1 MQGRDF
7 SAELFGAPLDAAK
20 APVGKDFSAQLFGP
34 ATTPT
39 EPAAPVKKEE
49 RPEDQSFLREVADLP
64 LKLAGGVT
72 TGVRMIADAF
82 GADNAAAQNLRGAEN
97 WIAELYSAQS
107 KKDSKR
113 MGEIMKAAEDQGV
126 LPQIV
131 AGFSAFKE
139 APIDLIVNALGTSAP
154 AILAAIGTALAGA
167 PLAVATGTTLG
178 VGALMGAGTVKG
190 SVYDATKQILGEQTK
205 LSESEIEKIAVK
217 AQEYGGKNLDQILIG
232 ATLGAVGSYS
242 GAEPIIARELSKKI
256 MGQVAKEEAA
266 LVAGEAAK
274 KTATEVAVAAAAR
287 KEAEIAAKRGA
298 LKQGAITGGKEF
310 FSESLQ
316 GGQEQLA
323 QNLAQQREG
332 FDVPTMRGVVGQG
345 ALEGLAGLGMGAV
358 TGARE
363 SLNAKRELAEET
375 KQGEVIKDVLTTA
388 GMDKKPKAAT
398 PSAEDIDMMQA
409 ATDKSGKPLVDTA
422 PESIAAKRQLDAG
435 IATSIQNAQDLI
447 AKVDAGGKLT
457 RDDVKAV
464 GKALGITFPGAAAS
478 NVAKLNI
485 IKEHLAQQGGQNVA
499 TTGTVSDTS
508 GASADVAARADTNI
522 PAGKPAEVKPSGV
535 VPAGPAVS
543 PAVVGKGS
551 QPAALAPASAIQ
563 ADRDELNSL
572 FDDDE
577 SSLSARTRRSD
588 TDIARDEKLD
598 KIGNRFG
605 LSRSIDETPQ
615 QFRTRISE
623 AMDFEQMREGKP
635 MSAMPLSSITK
646 QTLREETS
654 YIPPDLQIEAYEKYR
669 ELYNDQLAEGEEPL
683 PAYKQLSNEDR
694 RIYFQD
700 NISRPGAGT
709 PEQHA
714 TAAQKLTEFRAGVK
728 EEAEPYQVKDKK
740 TGELLFNKDGTPQ
753 MARTVLPGETSAK
766 NSYNNERIA
775 SGQKTGLAYSFPV
788 WNALS
793 DTSQK
798 LFMAVNKTNAPSE
811 HDAAFRAVKKQIQ
824 TEKTE
829 EALREKSLEEQSRI
843 KNRIEA
849 IIEEKKLEPEDKL
862 PSHIIDA
869 LLAGDIKTV
878 LAHIRDNGNG
888 LKLKETIEYNL
899 SSLKKNKAGRF
910 QPSFKKGRRKI
921 RDSVAM
927 SVFRN
932 LAGALGNI
940 DGLKVNVV
948 FDENMI
954 YNQLARYDAK
964 TNTVFIGPN
973 GLDEATILHELTHAA
988 TVKIIHQFYT
998 DASKLTPRAREAV
1011 ERLINIAAAAK
1022 KVLGSQKEYRNA
1034 FENLYEFVAYS
1045 QSDMDFQ
1052 HALAQVQVPRLAV
1065 ATDKTINQSEEV
1077 QSQREATRGASM
1089 YDSLADNLWNLY
1101 TGTLAYMYRLFTPS
1115 TRETAVL
1122 LPTEKSRATTKT
1134 TSKQEKAGNI
1144 QSEIEA
1150 KKLVPNGNENAD
1162 QFNERIDKRI
1172 DVLYTKLE
1180 NLKQS
1185 DNNQIFGA
1193 VKRIEDEIN
1202 KLEESKVKTVSERD
1216 QEAVDVKSLFDDPE
1230 KEMKAA
1236 DIEPLKNEMVIQQGV
1251 ANLVRGTMREAGY
1264 RGSLLLEAS
1273 EMFQLILAA
1282 PEGGIA
1288 QLGGKKG
1295 LGSELYAMDNTPEEQ
1310 KPRTGGLYDEK
1321 NKKFYKLTQK
1331 QKFASKAGAAWR
1343 SISTAAGWRNMVR
1356 LFQDKSYH
1364 ATSEF
1369 QKLRMAKLINTNMD
1383 EAFNNVTD
1391 HRDLATGEARNFV
1404 NYFLREPMD
1413 QIKESVADY
1422 ARLSKQSIDEAVE
1435 ELHMLAEMF
1444 HEPERRHVK
1453 WIISVP
1459 LSLTKNIMHM
1469 GKLIS
1474 AAQRRIDIMGDP
1486 RTGKEGLIHRV
1497 ELSEAQRKQ
1506 LWSELEALAD
1516 KHADEVGDSPRIKND
1531 EMRKRLVSKNQ
1542 KAGIKG
1548 IMAID
1553 ENAPTYN
1560 VLGINKAEVDLRM
1573 EQYLAKSDAERAA
1586 LESVFENARKITK
1599 ATSEL
1604 NKIGNYWS
1612 FPVSNLVGMYDYQHY
1627 LPFKGAKHSIAD
1639 EFISFDTK
1647 STGKEGQEIE
1657 FAADGRFSV
1666 SDNPILQMMSDA
1678 FRSAGR
1684 AGRRNYMQAIRNA
1697 VKPNTKNPTGTGV
1710 IDGEVIEHIP
1720 FAQKAIVDLTKFK
1733 GGSNI
1738 FVYNSDGSIDIV
1750 KINNPEMLNALR
1762 YSFRDAS
1769 PMLDMANAVTGFFG
1783 AQHTRFNYNFAP
1795 LNFVRDALTNAWNIG
1810 ASNLGPAKSLTYIK
1824 LISQAVVKNGLGKA
1838 MEVAFLH
1845 EKGDD
1850 ASKKMLANMA
1860 AKDPFIRDMLE
1871 YLQFG
1876 SKSTYLDSFSLKSS
1890 LHELGMK
1897 LEKRPIMD
1905 NVEKF
1910 GAFVDVWNNM
1920 FEFTSRTAAYSLYKQ
1935 EVLAKNIAKGMSNEK
1950 GPNGEM
1956 SAAERAAATEAG
1968 AWTKNL
1974 ANFEKAGEYARSMGA
1989 LYMFIRASATGA
2001 VRAGEAALPAFR
2013 SLKKALNDIP
2023 DKIRNDPEALAA
2035 YTEEYKLLQKNA
2047 TVMVGSLF
2055 GMGFMAFWMSS
2066 LMSPDDEWK
2075 RNNVKHDNLQQWTRF
2090 ARFHI
2095 PDSISE
2101 PLGMGKNVVLQL
2113 PWGFGLGAFAAV
2125 GAQFAGMSVGMGSF
2139 KDGVGN
2145 IVTSIS
2151 DSFLPIP
2158 VSKIPVTESPESA
2171 LKWAIDSVTPTVFRP
2186 AVEYV
2191 MNTNGIGQGINSATS
2206 RRMGDAFTGGDR
2218 IPELYK
2224 TAAAGLFRST
2234 DGYLD
2239 WSPNTLYFFTNS
2251 YLDGMAKL
2259 AEITYSWANLG
2270 KGEKEFNPKTDIPL
2284 LGSFFGAKAN
2294 VDAREYG
2301 NMETRIKEMDKRLTT
2316 LDAVAPERAAMQ
2328 DAKNPLNR
2336 AIIDAYKIR
2345 QGELNKLREEA
2356 NQYRNMPGLS
2366 IKQRDAMVK
2375 LIIMQENIL
2384 KHEMVMDFKAYGMK
2398 P

>member
-1 MQGRDF
+1 
-7 SAELFGAPLDAAK
+7 
-20 APVGKDFSAQLFGP
+20 
-34 ATTPT
+34 
-39 EPAAPVKKEE
+39 
-49 RPEDQSFLREVADLP
+49 
-64 LKLAGGVT
+64 
-72 TGVRMIADAF
+72 
-82 GADNAAAQNLRGAEN
+82 
-97 WIAELYSAQS
+97 
-107 KKDSKR
+107 
-113 MGEIMKAAEDQGV
+113 
-126 LPQIV
+126 
-131 AGFSAFKE
+131 
-139 APIDLIVNALGTSAP
+139 
-154 AILAAIGTALAGA
+154 
-167 PLAVATGTTLG
+167 
-178 VGALMGAGTVKG
+178 
-190 SVYDATKQILGEQTK
+190 
-205 LSESEIEKIAVK
+205 
-217 AQEYGGKNLDQILIG
+217 
-232 ATLGAVGSYS
+232 
-242 GAEPIIARELSKKI
+242 
-256 MGQVAKEEAA
+256 
-266 LVAGEAAK
+266 
-274 KTATEVAVAAAAR
+274 
-287 KEAEIAAKRGA
+287 
-298 LKQGAITGGKEF
+298 
-310 FSESLQ
+310 
-316 GGQEQLA
+316 
-323 QNLAQQREG
+323 
-332 FDVPTMRGVVGQG
+332 
-345 ALEGLAGLGMGAV
+345 
-358 TGARE
+358 
-363 SLNAKRELAEET
+363 
-375 KQGEVIKDVLTTA
+375 
-388 GMDKKPKAAT
+388 
-398 PSAEDIDMMQA
+398 
-409 ATDKSGKPLVDTA
+409 
-422 PESIAAKRQLDAG
+422 
-435 IATSIQNAQDLI
+435 
-447 AKVDAGGKLT
+447 
-457 RDDVKAV
+457 
-464 GKALGITFPGAAAS
+464 
-478 NVAKLNI
+478 
-485 IKEHLAQQGGQNVA
+485 
-499 TTGTVSDTS
+499 
-508 GASADVAARADTNI
+508 
-522 PAGKPAEVKPSGV
+522 
-535 VPAGPAVS
+535 
-543 PAVVGKGS
+543 
-551 QPAALAPASAIQ
+551 
-563 ADRDELNSL
+563 
-572 FDDDE
+572 
-577 SSLSARTRRSD
+577 
-588 TDIARDEKLD
+588 
-598 KIGNRFG
+598 
-605 LSRSIDETPQ
+605 
-615 QFRTRISE
+615 
-623 AMDFEQMREGKP
+623 
-635 MSAMPLSSITK
+635 
-646 QTLREETS
+646 
-654 YIPPDLQIEAYEKYR
+654 
-669 ELYNDQLAEGEEPL
+669 
-683 PAYKQLSNEDR
+683 
-694 RIYFQD
+694 
-700 NISRPGAGT
+700 
-709 PEQHA
+709 
-714 TAAQKLTEFRAGVK
+714 
-728 EEAEPYQVKDKK
+728 
-740 TGELLFNKDGTPQ
+740 
-753 MARTVLPGETSAK
+753 
-766 NSYNNERIA
+766 
-775 SGQKTGLAYSFPV
+775 
-788 WNALS
+788 
-793 DTSQK
+793 
-798 LFMAVNKTNAPSE
+798 
-811 HDAAFRAVKKQIQ
+811 
-824 TEKTE
+824 
-829 EALREKSLEEQSRI
+829 
-843 KNRIEA
+843 
-849 IIEEKKLEPEDKL
+849 
-862 PSHIIDA
+862 
-869 LLAGDIKTV
+869 
-878 LAHIRDNGNG
+878 
-888 LKLKETIEYNL
+888 
-899 SSLKKNKAGRF
+899 
-910 QPSFKKGRRKI
+910 
-921 RDSVAM
+921 
-927 SVFRN
+927 
-932 LAGALGNI
+932 
-940 DGLKVNVV
+940 
-948 FDENMI
+948 
-954 YNQLARYDAK
+954 
-964 TNTVFIGPN
+964 
-973 GLDEATILHELTHAA
+973 
-988 TVKIIHQFYT
+988 
-998 DASKLTPRAREAV
+998 
-1011 ERLINIAAAAK
+1011 
-1022 KVLGSQKEYRNA
+1022 
-1034 FENLYEFVAYS
+1034 
-1045 QSDMDFQ
+1045 
-1052 HALAQVQVPRLAV
+1052 
-1065 ATDKTINQSEEV
+1065 
-1077 QSQREATRGASM
+1077 
-1089 YDSLADNLWNLY
+1089 
-1101 TGTLAYMYRLFTPS
+1101 
-1115 TRETAVL
+1115 
-1122 LPTEKSRATTKT
+1122 
-1134 TSKQEKAGNI
+1134 
-1144 QSEIEA
+1144 
-1150 KKLVPNGNENAD
+1150 
-1162 QFNERIDKRI
+1162 
-1172 DVLYTKLE
+1172 
-1180 NLKQS
+1180 
-1185 DNNQIFGA
+1185 
-1193 VKRIEDEIN
+1193 
-1202 KLEESKVKTVSERD
+1202 
-1216 QEAVDVKSLFDDPE
+1216 
-1230 KEMKAA
+1230 
-1236 DIEPLKNEMVIQQGV
+1236 
-1251 ANLVRGTMREAGY
+1251 
-1264 RGSLLLEAS
+1264 
-1273 EMFQLILAA
+1273 
-1282 PEGGIA
+1282 
-1288 QLGGKKG
+1288 
-1295 LGSELYAMDNTPEEQ
+1295 
-1310 KPRTGGLYDEK
+1310 
-1321 NKKFYKLTQK
+1321 
-1331 QKFASKAGAAWR
+1331 
-1343 SISTAAGWRNMVR
+1343 
-1356 LFQDKSYH
+1356 
-1364 ATSEF
+1364 
-1369 QKLRMAKLINTNMD
+1369 
-1383 EAFNNVTD
+1383 
-1391 HRDLATGEARNFV
+1391 
-1404 NYFLREPMD
+1404 
-1413 QIKESVADY
+1413 
-1422 ARLSKQSIDEAVE
+1422 
-1435 ELHMLAEMF
+1435 
-1444 HEPERRHVK
+1444 
-1453 WIISVP
+1453 
-1459 LSLTKNIMHM
+1459 
-1469 GKLIS
+1469 
-1474 AAQRRIDIMGDP
+1474 
-1486 RTGKEGLIHRV
+1486 
-1497 ELSEAQRKQ
+1497 
-1506 LWSELEALAD
+1506 
-1516 KHADEVGDSPRIKND
+1516 
-1531 EMRKRLVSKNQ
+1531 
-1542 KAGIKG
+1542 
-1548 IMAID
+1548 
-1553 ENAPTYN
+1553 
-1560 VLGINKAEVDLRM
+1560 
-1573 EQYLAKSDAERAA
+1573 
-1586 LESVFENARKITK
+1586 
-1599 ATSEL
+1599 
-1604 NKIGNYWS
+1604 
-1612 FPVSNLVGMYDYQHY
+1612 MYDYQHY

-2075 RNNVKHDNLQQWTRF
+2075 RNNVKNDNLQQWTRF